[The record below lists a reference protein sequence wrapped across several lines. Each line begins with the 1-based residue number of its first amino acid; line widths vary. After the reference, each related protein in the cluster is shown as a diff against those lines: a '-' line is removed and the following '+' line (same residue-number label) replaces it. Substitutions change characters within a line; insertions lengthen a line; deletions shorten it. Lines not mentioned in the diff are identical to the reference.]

1 MLRESSVIVP
11 FLSKFFYRT
20 LGIEIKQTLE
30 IAERGGG
37 GRVCQVSFAG
47 IEVMAF

>member
-1 MLRESSVIVP
+1 
-11 FLSKFFYRT
+11 
-20 LGIEIKQTLE
+20 LGIENKQTLE